1 MSGKSDEQPKKSKN
15 PFINMAQEAKSRNT
29 GQTGTAVPKGGP
41 NTGSGPKPT
50 KGFGAPI
57 RRSAGRG
64 R

>member
-15 PFINMAQEAKSRNT
+15 PFINMAQEAKSRNA
-29 GQTGTAVPKGGP
+29 GQAGATVHKGGSGS
-41 NTGSGPKPT
+41 NSGPKPT

>member
-1 MSGKSDEQPKKSKN
+1 MSDKSDEQPKKSKN
-15 PFINMAQEAKSRNT
+15 PFINMAQEAKSRST
-29 GQTGTAVPKGGP
+29 GQTSTTVPKGGP

>member
-15 PFINMAQEAKSRNT
+15 PFINMAQEAKSRIT
-29 GQTGTAVPKGGP
+29 GQAGAVVPKGGP
-41 NTGSGPKPT
+41 NTGTGPKPT

>member
-15 PFINMAQEAKSRNT
+15 PFINMAQEAKSRST
-29 GQTGTAVPKGGP
+29 GQTSAAVPKGGP
-41 NTGSGPKPT
+41 NTGTGPKPT

>member
-15 PFINMAQEAKSRNT
+15 PFINMAQEAKSRNA
-29 GQTGTAVPKGGP
+29 GQVGTPMHKAGP
-41 NTGSGPKPT
+41 TSGPKPT

>member
-15 PFINMAQEAKSRNT
+15 PFINMAQEAKSRST
-29 GQTGTAVPKGGP
+29 GQTGTTVHKGGP